1 MRVAFLGFGQI
12 AGSVARALRA
22 SPDPRWQRAHL
33 AAWSPT
39 GVGPARARRDGTL
52 DLAASDAASALD
64 GADIAILGAPPIQV
78 LGLIDEL
85 GDALRQALAPDAILT
100 DVASTKAAIME
111 RAARQG
117 LRFVGGHPMA
127 GREQAGYEAA
137 DAALFIGRP
146 WIIVPGQDAAEADV
160 ERVEDLARAIG
171 SNPLRMTGPAHD
183 AATAAISHLPLLV
196 SAALVE
202 AVAGGA
208 SGPAGAAGPDGATER
223 PVWVDAAPIAA
234 GGWRD
239 TTRLARGDV
248 AMGSGIIATNA
259 GPIAALL
266 REMRRVLDEW
276 QAELDRPAGPDA
288 EWVAK
293 RLAVARDRL
302 EHPPG
307 DAGSGSP
314 E

>member
-1 MRVAFLGFGQI
+1 VRVAFLGFGQI

-22 SPDPRWQRAHL
+22 SPDPRWRRAHL

-39 GVGPARARRDGTL
+39 GVGPARAKADGTL
-52 DLAASDAASALD
+52 DVAATDLVAALD
-64 GADIAILGAPPIQV
+64 GADIAILGAPPLQV

-85 GDALRQALAPDAILT
+85 GGALRQALAPDALVT

-111 RAARQG
+111 RAARHG

-127 GREQAGYEAA
+127 GREQAGYGAA
-137 DAALFIGRP
+137 DAALFVGRP
-146 WIIVPGQDAAEADV
+146 WIVVPGHDSVETDV

-171 SNPLRMTGPAHD
+171 ANPLRMTGPAHD

-208 SGPAGAAGPDGATER
+208 SEPGGAAGPGGAAAR

-239 TTRLARGDV
+239 TTRVARGDV

-259 GPIAALL
+259 GPISELL
-266 REMRRVLDEW
+266 HEMRQVLDEW
-276 QAELDRPAGPDA
+276 QVELDRPGGPDA
-288 EWVAK
+288 EWIAK
-293 RLAVARDRL
+293 RLAAARDRL

-307 DAGSGSP
+307 EPGSGSP